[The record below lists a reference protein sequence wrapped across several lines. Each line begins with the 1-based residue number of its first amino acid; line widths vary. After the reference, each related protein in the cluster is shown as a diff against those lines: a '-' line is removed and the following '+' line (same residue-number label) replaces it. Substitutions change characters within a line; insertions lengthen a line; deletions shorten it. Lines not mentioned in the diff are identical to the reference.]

1 MYMIDV
7 DEDVN
12 RVLFALSRPA
22 EGDVDGVMDQRA
34 LKLGAV
40 KLVAAASKFHPWGRG
55 PSLVKLVGGIQKL
68 PLMK

>member
-1 MYMIDV
+1 MMDV

-22 EGDVDGVMDQRA
+22 EGDVDGVLDQKA
-34 LKLGAV
+34 VKLGAV
-40 KLVAAASKFHPWGRG
+40 KLVAAATKFRPWGRG

-68 PLMK
+68 PVAQ